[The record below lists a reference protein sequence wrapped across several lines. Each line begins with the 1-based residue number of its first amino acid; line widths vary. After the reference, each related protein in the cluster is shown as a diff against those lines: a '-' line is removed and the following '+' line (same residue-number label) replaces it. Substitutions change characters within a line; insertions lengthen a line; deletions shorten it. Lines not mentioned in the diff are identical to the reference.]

1 MKQGLTLEDKLGY
14 WLERYAWNN
23 CSSFDI
29 YLLIEDY
36 YNITEDEVSEI
47 LDMFMFELSD
57 DANENLGID
66 EHVELFINK
75 LNCHFE
81 TK

>member
-1 MKQGLTLEDKLGY
+1 
-14 WLERYAWNN
+14 
-23 CSSFDI
+23 
-29 YLLIEDY
+29 LLEDY
-36 YNITEDEVSEI
+36 YNITEDEVSEM

-66 EHVELFINK
+66 IHVELFINK